1 MKLQKNKWKEEEK
14 CKKSQELKDEILFFI
29 AVRSFISKL
38 SGERIDVKEINANV
52 AQMLERAIQDDEM
65 LQIGEV
71 HNSNQLA
78 LLSNDILNK
87 LAKMQKK
94 NIAVEVLNRANRKRN
109 QKNWN
114 DTCRFIQTRV
124 YRCNAW

>member
-1 MKLQKNKWKEEEK
+1 
-14 CKKSQELKDEILFFI
+14 
-29 AVRSFISKL
+29 
-38 SGERIDVKEINANV
+38 
-52 AQMLERAIQDDEM
+52 MLERAIQDDEM

-94 NIAVEVLNRANRKRN
+94 NIAVEVLNRAFVGWIIIFN
-109 QKNWN
+109 
-114 DTCRFIQTRV
+114 
-124 YRCNAW
+124 

>member
-1 MKLQKNKWKEEEK
+1 
-14 CKKSQELKDEILFFI
+14 
-29 AVRSFISKL
+29 
-38 SGERIDVKEINANV
+38 
-52 AQMLERAIQDDEM
+52 MLERAIQDDEM

-94 NIAVEVLNRANRKRN
+94 KNIAVEVLNRALKRV
-109 QKNWN
+109 
-114 DTCRFIQTRV
+114 C
-124 YRCNAW
+124 

>member
-1 MKLQKNKWKEEEK
+1 MM
-14 CKKSQELKDEILFFI
+14 LKAYMRYEILFFI

-38 SGERIDVKEINANV
+38 SGDKIDVKEINDNV
-52 AQMLERAIQDDEM
+52 AKMLERAIQDDEM

-78 LLSNDILNK
+78 LLSNEILNK

-94 NIAVEVLNRANRKRN
+94 NIAVEVLNRALKEYVN
-109 QKNWN
+109 Q
-114 DTCRFIQTRV
+114 I
-124 YRCNAW
+124 